1 MTDMKALTNCADCRK
16 KIFKIY
22 KDEFLREQY
31 KIFDDVADTFG
42 KCCTAA
48 VLMAMVRRGRS
59 KQYIQKLFDELVLV
73 YDSSNVF
80 GKDIRSDDVI
90 KQLEEEYELDF
101 DRIHIHI
108 ESEKQ
113 FLREAK

>member
-1 MTDMKALTNCADCRK
+1 MKARIDCTKCRK
-16 KIFKIY
+16 AIIDGVR
-22 KDEFLREQY
+22 DEFLREQY
-31 KIFDDVADTFG
+31 KIFEDFADTFG